1 MYRRRA
7 ACRPAES
14 ICTARESCAVSLG
27 PVLIRNSCE
36 PIGAKCLGGNSAEPE
51 PERDTARTIPFAFS
65 YHGLSLA
72 LLWLLGMKAAHP
84 HHAKSKP
91 KTFLLYNPF
100 MSHRNQ
106 PEKLPCV
113 YFGRGTAGWKFEFTQ
128 ASFPYNV
135 RNGGGKKMK
144 SFARRRLARKKSV
157 NCSDWARFPAA
168 RPLRG

>member
-1 MYRRRA
+1 MSCRKTASASRCIFAARSQTARA
-7 ACRPAES
+7 HRSGEFSIKQPAAAKFECLLQVYD
-14 ICTARESCAVSLG
+14 ICTGCMSAGRKYMYAARESCAVSLG

-72 LLWLLGMKAAHP
+72 LLWLLGMKAAAHP
-84 HHAKSKP
+84 HHTKSKP

-113 YFGRGTAGWKFEFTQ
+113 YFGRGLEI
-128 ASFPYNV
+128 
-135 RNGGGKKMK
+135 
-144 SFARRRLARKKSV
+144 
-157 NCSDWARFPAA
+157 
-168 RPLRG
+168 